1 MGVYGAQALGVGQ
14 LAPDALKNHITI
26 ERRAP
31 VAHQQFQQVK
41 LPPPQ
46 VQRLAVLPGHPVHR
60 IQHDIIGPQLPPAA
74 AGAAQHR
81 FHPGDELFRREGLG
95 DIIIRA
101 QPQAQHPILHRA
113 FRRDEDDRH
122 ALGPQALQQG
132 VTVQPGQ
139 HNIQQR
145 HIEVVFLDQIRRR
158 AAILGHGAGVPG
170 AGQCHLDEPRDQ
182 VLILGNQYVVH
193 GAE

>member
-1 MGVYGAQALGVGQ
+1 MATEIPQSALTRGPFSLLPQSVADLKHRLNLFICPAELFAQAGDVGVYGAQALGVGQ

-46 VQRLAVLPGHPVHR
+46 VQWLAVLPGHPVHR

-81 FHPGDELFRREGLG
+81 ATSSSAAKGLG
-95 DIIIRA
+95 
-101 QPQAQHPILHRA
+101 
-113 FRRDEDDRH
+113 
-122 ALGPQALQQG
+122 
-132 VTVQPGQ
+132 V
-139 HNIQQR
+139 
-145 HIEVVFLDQIRRR
+145 
-158 AAILGHGAGVPG
+158 
-170 AGQCHLDEPRDQ
+170 
-182 VLILGNQYVVH
+182 
-193 GAE
+193 